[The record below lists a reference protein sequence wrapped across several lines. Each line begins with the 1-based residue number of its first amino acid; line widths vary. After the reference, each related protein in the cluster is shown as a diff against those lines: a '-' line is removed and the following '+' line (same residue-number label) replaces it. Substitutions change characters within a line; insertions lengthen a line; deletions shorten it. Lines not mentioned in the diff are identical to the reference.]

1 MKITK
6 NALKRLIKEELEI
19 LLETSEVD
27 PTADPEIAIARPKTP
42 EEEAEAKKAKKA
54 DTAPGPVKI
63 EKTLDTIRRPE
74 EYAAVLK
81 DVFLGSALS
90 ATKKKKA
97 FMKVFGDKM
106 GLKVWSILIQAAPG
120 VKK

>member
-6 NALKRLIKEELEI
+6 NALRKLIKEELDI
-19 LLETSEVD
+19 LLEVID
-27 PTADPEIAIARPKTP
+27 PTADPEIAVARPKTP
-42 EEEAEAKKAKKA
+42 EEEKEAEKAKKA
-54 DTAPGPVKI
+54 DTAPGPQKI
-63 EKTLDTIRRPE
+63 EKALDTVRRPE

-81 DVFLGSALS
+81 DIFLGSRLPAS
-90 ATKKKKA
+90 KKREA

-106 GLKVWSILIQAAPG
+106 GLKVWSIIIQAAPG